1 MASKDV
7 SDTLIFVSYGKVEK
21 DFLVSEEVQG
31 VIEHHCPECLLEN
44 EDKVSVKRLFLKK
57 KKSVLLC

>member
-1 MASKDV
+1 MASKDI

-44 EDKVSVKRLFLKK
+44 DDKISVKR
-57 KKSVLLC
+57 

>member
-1 MASKDV
+1 MASKDI

-44 EDKVSVKRLFLKK
+44 YDKISVKR
-57 KKSVLLC
+57 